1 MNLLDLKDGE
11 SKKVVGINGEYAMKK
26 RLIDMGITRG
36 TVITKVKTAPLGDPI
51 EIKLRGYDLTL
62 RKDEAAKI
70 TVE

>member
-1 MNLLDLKDGE
+1 MYLLDLKDGE
-11 SKKVVGINGEYAMKK
+11 SKKVVSINAEYAMKK

>member
-1 MNLLDLKDGE
+1 MDLLSLKDGE
-11 SKKVVGINGEYAMKK
+11 SKKVVGINAEYAMKK

-62 RKDEAAKI
+62 RKDEATKI

>member
-1 MNLLDLKDGE
+1 MYLLDLKDGE
-11 SKKVVGINGEYAMKK
+11 SKKVVSINAEYAMKK

-36 TVITKVKTAPLGDPI
+36 TVLTKVKTAPLGDPI

-70 TVE
+70 VME